1 MQQTSVGG
9 QSCGIHHEPRADG
22 ATTRQ
27 PSSDGEDKASFSR
40 SAVLT
45 FGQRPSTLRT
55 GDLLEVELN
64 RAILCRFEILGI
76 PADHRTSRVRSSI
89 G

>member
-1 MQQTSVGG
+1 MQQTSLGRL
-9 QSCGIHHEPRADG
+9 SCGIHHEPGANG

-27 PSSDGEDKASFSR
+27 PSNDGEDKAPFSR

-55 GDLLEVELN
+55 GDLLEVE
-64 RAILCRFEILGI
+64 FEPRDFVPIRKPWQSGGPPHI
-76 PADHRTSRVRSSI
+76 TRP
-89 G
+89 